1 MASEMRRMAK
11 LLVESRRESFESRY
25 SREES
30 AVRVER
36 VTAGIAPRAMV
47 FEISWR
53 ESPGAP
59 ILDVTFSPSPGTRR
73 FVNMMSAVLT
83 LLLAATVWALVT
95 PGEPPVSR
103 VLIAVIM
110 MLALLAFPFVMV
122 AYGSR
127 REAQEAN
134 LRRAIRKA
142 IVDEE
147 RVPKR

>member
-1 MASEMRRMAK
+1 MASEMRRMAG
-11 LLVESRRESFESRY
+11 LLVERRSESFESRY

-30 AVRVER
+30 ALRVER
-36 VTAGIAPRAMV
+36 VIAGITPKAMV
-47 FEISWR
+47 FETSWR
-53 ESPGAP
+53 ESPDAP

-73 FVNMMSAVLT
+73 FLNIVSVALT
-83 LLLAATVWALVT
+83 LLLAATVWALMT

-103 VLIAVIM
+103 VLIAVFM

-127 REAQEAN
+127 REAEEAN

-147 RVPKR
+147 RGAKR

>member
-1 MASEMRRMAK
+1 MASEMRRMAG
-11 LLVESRRESFESRY
+11 LLVERRSESFESRY

-30 AVRVER
+30 AMRVER
-36 VTAGIAPRAMV
+36 VTAGIAPKGMV
-47 FEISWR
+47 FETSWR

-73 FVNMMSAVLT
+73 FLNIVSAVLA

-103 VLIAVIM
+103 VLIAVFM

-127 REAQEAN
+127 REAEEAN

-142 IVDEE
+142 IVEE
-147 RVPKR
+147 DGAAKK

>member
-1 MASEMRRMAK
+1 MASEMRRMAG
-11 LLVESRRESFESRY
+11 LLVERRSESFESRY

-30 AVRVER
+30 AMRVER
-36 VTAGIAPRAMV
+36 VTAGIAPKGMV
-47 FEISWR
+47 FETSWR

-73 FVNMMSAVLT
+73 LLNIVSAILA
-83 LLLAATVWALVT
+83 LLLAATVWALMM

-103 VLIAVIM
+103 VLIAVFM

-127 REAQEAN
+127 REAEEAN

-147 RVPKR
+147 RGAKR

>member
-1 MASEMRRMAK
+1 M
-11 LLVESRRESFESRY
+11 
-25 SREES
+25 
-30 AVRVER
+30 RVER
-36 VTAGIAPRAMV
+36 MTAGIAPKGMV
-47 FEISWR
+47 FETSWR

-73 FVNMMSAVLT
+73 FLNIVSAVLA

-103 VLIAVIM
+103 VLIAVFM

-127 REAQEAN
+127 REAEEAN

-142 IVDEE
+142 IVEE
-147 RVPKR
+147 DGTAKK

>member
-1 MASEMRRMAK
+1 MASEMRRIAG
-11 LLVESRRESFESRY
+11 LLVERRTESFESRY

-30 AVRVER
+30 VVRVER
-36 VTAGIAPRAMV
+36 ETAGIAPKGMV
-47 FEISWR
+47 FETAWR

-73 FVNMMSAVLT
+73 FLNMMSAALT
-83 LLLAATVWALVT
+83 LLLAATVWALMT

-103 VLIAVIM
+103 VLIAAFMV
-110 MLALLAFPFVMV
+110 LALLAFPFVMV

-127 REAQEAN
+127 REAEEAN

-142 IVDEE
+142 IVDDE
-147 RVPKR
+147 RLARR

>member
-1 MASEMRRMAK
+1 MASEMRRMAG
-11 LLVESRRESFESRY
+11 LLVERRSESFESRY

-30 AVRVER
+30 AMRVER
-36 VTAGIAPRAMV
+36 VTAGIAPKGMV
-47 FEISWR
+47 FETSWR

-73 FVNMMSAVLT
+73 LLNIVSAILA
-83 LLLAATVWALVT
+83 LLLAATVWALMM

-103 VLIAVIM
+103 VLIAVFM

-127 REAQEAN
+127 REA
-134 LRRAIRKA
+134 
-142 IVDEE
+142 
-147 RVPKR
+147 